1 MLLAILACIAG
12 LIALVW
18 SADRFVGGASGLALR
33 LGMTPM
39 TIGLTLVALGT
50 SAPEIL
56 VSAAAALT
64 GSSDLAIGNALGSNI
79 ANIGMVLG
87 LTLLISP
94 ILLHRDTRRQ
104 DMPACLLV
112 ALLAGALMYNGY
124 LSRLDGIILLAALL
138 GLIALMW
145 YFRRGQVGEES
156 ELPEHG
162 NSTGADLWLFISGL
176 VVLLISA
183 RLLVWGAVELARM
196 LGVSE
201 TIIGLTLV
209 AVGTSLPELAA
220 SVAAA
225 LRKQADLA
233 IGNVIGSNIMNLVT
247 VLPVPALLAPG
258 VIEPSL
264 VSRDYPAML
273 GITVLLML
281 AMLLARRRT
290 LGRVTG
296 ILLLAAYAA
305 YLGLL
310 VTQR

>member
-1 MLLAILACIAG
+1 MLLAILACVAG

-39 TIGLTLVALGT
+39 TVGLTLVALGT

-56 VSAAAALT
+56 VSTAAALT
-64 GSSDLAIGNALGSNI
+64 GSSNLAIGNALGSNI

-87 LTLLISP
+87 ITLLVSP
-94 ILLHRDTRRQ
+94 ILLHRDTLRQ

-112 ALLAGALMYNGY
+112 ALLAGALMYDGQ
-124 LSRLDGIILLAALL
+124 LSRLDGVILIGALL
-138 GLIALMW
+138 TLIGLMW
-145 YFRRGQVGEES
+145 RFRRGQVGDEGEI
-156 ELPEHG
+156 PEHG
-162 NSTGADLWLFISGL
+162 STAGADIWLFLSGL
-176 VVLLISA
+176 AVLLISA
-183 RLLVWGAVELARM
+183 RILVWGAVELART

-201 TIIGLTLV
+201 TVIGLTLV

-225 LRKQADLA
+225 LRKHADLA
-233 IGNVIGSNIMNLVT
+233 IGNVVGSNIMNLVT
-247 VLPVPALLAPG
+247 VLPVPALVAPG
-258 VIEPSL
+258 LIEPSL
-264 VSRDYPAML
+264 VQRDYPAML

-281 AMLLARRRT
+281 AMLLARRRVM
-290 LGRVTG
+290 GRVTG
-296 ILLLAAYAA
+296 AVLLTAYAA

-310 VTQR
+310 VIQS